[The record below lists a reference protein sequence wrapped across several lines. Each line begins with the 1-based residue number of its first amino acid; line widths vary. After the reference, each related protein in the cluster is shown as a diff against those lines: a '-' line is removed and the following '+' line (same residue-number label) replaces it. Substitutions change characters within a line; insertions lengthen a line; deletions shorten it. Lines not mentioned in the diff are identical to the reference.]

1 MEMNLK
7 QQDSG
12 YLSPTNKIELLPI
25 ENMVELIAEDART
38 INNNSE
44 TARRMGLTPSG
55 LTNAIARG
63 TVPFKGIYNFCKD
76 EGKPMEYYL
85 TGSDPFNH
93 DQFEEIIKKMME
105 DKVKLKMELEFVKEE
120 RDRLLLAI
128 SGQLSS

>member
-1 MEMNLK
+1 ME

-12 YLSPTNKIELLPI
+12 YLSPTNKTKLLPI
-25 ENMVELIAEDART
+25 NDMVELIAQDART

-85 TGSDPFNH
+85 TGTDPFNH
-93 DQFEEIIKKMME
+93 DQFEEIIKKMMD
-105 DKVKLKMELEFVKEE
+105 DKVKLKMELDFVKEE
-120 RDRLLLAI
+120 RDRLLSLI
-128 SGQLSS
+128 SNRLFS

>member
-1 MEMNLK
+1 ME

-12 YLSPTNKIELLPI
+12 YLSPTNKTKLLPI
-25 ENMVELIAEDART
+25 NDMVELIAQDART

-85 TGSDPFNH
+85 TGTDPFNH
-93 DQFEEIIKKMME
+93 DQFEEIIKKMMD
-105 DKVKLKMELEFVKEE
+105 DKVKLKMELDFVKEE
-120 RDRLLLAI
+120 RDRLLSLI
-128 SGQLSS
+128 SNRLSS

>member
-1 MEMNLK
+1 ME

-12 YLSPTNKIELLPI
+12 YLRPTNKTKLLPI
-25 ENMVELIAEDART
+25 NDMVELIAQDART

-85 TGSDPFNH
+85 TGTDPFNH
-93 DQFEEIIKKMME
+93 DQFEEIIKKMMD
-105 DKVKLKMELEFVKEE
+105 DKVKLKMELDFVKEE
-120 RDRLLLAI
+120 RDRLLSLI
-128 SGQLSS
+128 SNRLSS